1 MKRLL
6 LLAGWI
12 DRLSDLC
19 ARVAAWMV
27 LAACLVS
34 AGNALLRYTIGGGS
48 NAWLEAQWHLFAG
61 MVMLGAAHVLRTNGH
76 VRVDVLYSRLSS
88 RNQARI
94 DLTGFVLFL
103 LPVCVYLLAQTW
115 PMFVSAWSSHEV
127 SANAGGLPLWPA
139 KLMLPLGFA
148 LLILQGGAEIIKR
161 IAYLR
166 GELAMDVHYEKPL
179 Q

>member
-1 MKRLL
+1 MNRLL
-6 LLAGWI
+6 ALAGWI
-12 DRLSDLC
+12 DRLSERFGRL
-19 ARVAAWMV
+19 AAWMV
-27 LAACLVS
+27 LAACMVS
-34 AGNALLRYTIGGGS
+34 AGNAILRYTIGGGS

-61 MVMLGAAHVLRTNGH
+61 MVMLGGARVLRANAH
-76 VRVDVLYSRLSS
+76 VRVDVIYGRLSS

-94 DLTGFVLFL
+94 DLAGFVLFL
-103 LPVCVYLLAQTW
+103 LPVCGFLLAQTW
-115 PMFVSAWSSHEV
+115 PMFLGAWLSDEV

-139 KLMLPLGFA
+139 KMMLPLGFG

-166 GELAMDVHYEKPL
+166 GELAMDLHYEKPL